1 LLGPIIISPPCVIK
15 AQDNYI
21 LLMVCSKTHLKDG
34 DLKTQPKQSSP
45 QVSYEALRQEES
57 PPSILNCFN
66 LSQCVVQSS
75 DLIEMTTGSTGVTLQ
90 EENVGFD
97 GQEDPILTIPND
109 LSRIQVDQSQNVTL
123 GNFLK
128 RPVQI
133 ATQTWSVG
141 STLDQLT
148 DNFDPWHLYFNQA
161 AIKRKLDNY
170 YLVRCN
176 LHLKFMVNA
185 SPFFYGC
192 TLASYQPLT
201 NFAPGFSPTGTAGE
215 EKTAYSQRPHIW
227 IYPQDSQGGE
237 MVLPFLY
244 YKNWLDATSSVDLTN
259 MGTISFQSFGS
270 LANANGATGD
280 IEIVVY
286 AWADNIEVAG
296 PTVSL
301 AVQSKDEYQDDGVVS
316 KPASAIA
323 RATSMLSS
331 VPVIGPFAT
340 ATSHAAEAVSKIASL
355 FGYTNTPVIDDIHQ
369 FQPAPFPNL
378 ASTDIGMPIDK
389 LTLDAK
395 NELSIDP
402 SIAGSTTDDELII
415 SNFCAREAWFFE
427 NTWSSADTINTS
439 LFYAKVSP
447 ALYTRDTSGPTPI
460 LWNTPMS
467 HVSDMFEY
475 WRGDII
481 FRFKFICSKYHR
493 GRVRINWDPHGD
505 IGTIGDYTTET
516 YTKIVDI
523 TTETDVEFRVPYTQA
538 LAYLRILPGKDKHFA
553 AASTSTADVGIN
565 HNGIITV
572 RVLNRQTSPITSAD
586 IRMLVFARGADNLE
600 FAVPKEIDTSYSPYA
615 VQSYDSRMDIDNTVH
630 EMGVKPSVADPN
642 INLTYFGESI
652 VSLRQL
658 MRRQS
663 LYKRLVAAAGSSINT
678 IYLTTFK
685 LARLPLYPGFDTN
698 GVDLATGVISSLPE
712 RYNYTNWLPT
722 TWVGQCFVGV
732 RGSVLY
738 SVNANGQ
745 QDCKTVICAREYG
758 LHSNSNAASSQSFAG
773 NGALKQSIQTSHL
786 AGNSGMTMTNQVTQA
801 GITTM
806 LPMYAN
812 VKFIMNSPDT
822 RSVGSS
828 DDDSLNDAMR
838 VQTLYQTQT
847 SSFNDTFVDLYCA
860 AGTDMSFVFFINVP
874 AVYIYNTVPTPLP

>member
-1 LLGPIIISPPCVIK
+1 MIISPPRVIK
-15 AQDNYI
+15 AQDNY
-21 LLMVCSKTHLKDG
+21 LTLMVSSQKILKDG
-34 DLKTQPKQSSP
+34 DLKTQPKLGSP
-45 QVSYEALRQEES
+45 QYESLPNTKAPS
-57 PPSILNCFN
+57 SILNCFN
-66 LSQCVVQSS
+66 LSQCIVQSS
-75 DLIEMTTGSTGVTLQ
+75 DVIEMTTETTGVTLQ

-97 GQEDPILTIPND
+97 GQADPILTIPND
-109 LSRIQVDQSQNVTL
+109 LSRVQVDQSQNVSL

-141 STLDQLT
+141 STLDQLV

-170 YLVRCN
+170 YLLRCN
-176 LHLKFMVNA
+176 LHLKFVVNA

-201 NFAPGFSPTGTAGE
+201 NFAPGFTPSGTAGQE
-215 EKTAYSQRPHIW
+215 RTAYSQRPHIW

-244 YKNWLDATSSVDLTN
+244 YKNWLDATSATDLTN
-259 MGTISFQSFGS
+259 MGTLSFQSFGS

-296 PTVSL
+296 PTVAL
-301 AVQSKDEYQDDGVVS
+301 AVQAKDEYQDDGVVS

-323 RATSMLSS
+323 RATSMLSN

-340 ATSHAAEAVSKIASL
+340 ATSHAADAVSKIASL

-395 NELSIDP
+395 NELSVDP
-402 SIAGSTTDDELII
+402 SIAGSTTEDELVI
-415 SNFCAREAWFFE
+415 SNFCAREAWLFE
-427 NTWSSADTINTS
+427 NTWTSADTINTG
-439 LFYAKVSP
+439 LFFAKVSP
-447 ALYTRDTSGPTPI
+447 ALYTTDASGPSTI
-460 LWNTPMS
+460 IWNTPMA

-505 IGTIGDYTTET
+505 IGTQGDYTTET

-523 TTETDVEFRVPYTQA
+523 TSETDVEFRVPYTQA
-538 LAYLRILPGKDKHFA
+538 LAYLRVKPGKTKHYA
-553 AASTSTADVGIN
+553 AASTSTADVGVN
-565 HNGIITV
+565 FNGVITV

-586 IRMLVFARGADNLE
+586 IRMLVFVKGADNLE
-600 FAVPKEIDTSYSPYA
+600 FAAPKEIDTGYSPYA
-615 VQSYDSRMDIDNTVH
+615 VQSYDSRMDIDNSMH
-630 EMGVKPSVADPN
+630 DMGVKPSSADPN
-642 INLTYFGESI
+642 INLIYFGESI

-663 LYKRLVAAAGSSINT
+663 LYKRLVAAAGSSIDT
-678 IYLTTFK
+678 IFLSTFK
-685 LARLPLYPGFDTN
+685 LARLPLYPGYDTN
-698 GVDLATGVISSLPE
+698 GVDSALGTITLLPE
-712 RYNYTNWLPT
+712 SYNYTNWLPL
-722 TWVGQCFVGV
+722 TWFGQCFVGV

-745 QDCKTVICAREYG
+745 QSCKTVICARE
-758 LHSNSNAASSQSFAG
+758 HDTHNASNAVLSQTFGG
-773 NGALKQSIQTSHL
+773 NGYLKQSIQTKQL
-786 AGNSGMTMTNQVTQA
+786 AGNSGMTMTNQSTQA

-806 LPMYAN
+806 LPMYTN
-812 VKFIMNSPDT
+812 VKFIMNSPST
-822 RSVGSS
+822 RTAGDEEDGS
-828 DDDSLNDAMR
+828 LYDAMR
-838 VQTLYQTQT
+838 VQTLYQTET
-847 SSFNDTFVDLYCA
+847 NSFNDTFVDLYCA

-874 AVYIYNTVPTPLP
+874 AIYDYYTVPTPLP

>member
-1 LLGPIIISPPCVIK
+1 MIK
-15 AQDNYI
+15 AQDNRI
-21 LLMVCSKTHLKDG
+21 TFMLHSDNKLKDG
-34 DLKTQPKQSSP
+34 DLKTQQENQTTPRIYESFDGEDKQSSFFDCFT
-45 QVSYEALRQEES
+45 
-57 PPSILNCFN
+57 PSR
-66 LSQCVVQSS
+66 CVVQSAEVV
-75 DLIEMTTGSTGVTLQ
+75 EMTTDATGDTMQ

-97 GQEDPILTIPND
+97 GQNDPILTIPND

-123 GNFLK
+123 GNYLK

-133 ATQTWSVG
+133 ATQSWSVG
-141 STLDQLT
+141 STLDQLA
-148 DNFDPWHLYFNQA
+148 DNFDPWHLYFSQP

-176 LHLKFMVNA
+176 LHLKFVVNA

-192 TLASYQPLT
+192 ALASYQPLT
-201 NFAPGFSPTGTAGE
+201 NFAPGFTPEGANGE

-244 YKNWLDATSSVDLTN
+244 YKNWLDATSAMDLID
-259 MGTISFQSFGS
+259 MGKMSFQSFGS

-286 AWADNIEVAG
+286 AWAENIEVAG
-296 PTVSL
+296 PTVAL

-323 RATSMLSS
+323 RATSMLSD
-331 VPVIGPFAT
+331 VPIIGPFAT

-389 LTLDAK
+389 LTLDSK

-402 SIAGSTTDDELII
+402 AIAGATTADELVI
-415 SNFCAREAWFFE
+415 SNFCAREAWLFE
-427 NTWSSADTINTS
+427 STWTSARSINDG

-447 ALYTRDTSGPTPI
+447 ALYKIDSTGPTDI

-481 FRFKFICSKYHR
+481 FRFKFICTKFHR
-493 GRVRINWDPHGD
+493 GRVRINWDPHGN
-505 IGTIGDYTTET
+505 IGAAGDYTTET

-523 TTETDVEFRVPYTQA
+523 TEETDVEFRVPYTQA
-538 LAYLRILPGKDKHFA
+538 LAYLRVEPGKLIHYA
-553 AASTSTADVGIN
+553 AASTSMSGVGVN

-586 IRMLVFARGADNLE
+586 IRMLVFVKGADNLE
-600 FAVPKEIDTSYSPYA
+600 FAVPKEVDISYSPYA
-615 VQSYDSRMDIDNTVH
+615 VQSYDSRMDVDRTVH
-630 EMGVKPSVADPN
+630 EMGVKPSIADPN
-642 INLTYFGESI
+642 INLVYFGESV
-652 VSLRQL
+652 VSLRQV

-663 LYKRLVAAAGSSINT
+663 LYKRLVAGSSSSIDT
-678 IYLTTFK
+678 IYLSTFK
-685 LARLPLYPGFDTN
+685 LARLPLYPGFDVN
-698 GVDLATGVISSLPE
+698 GVDSALGVISSLPE
-712 RYNYTNWLPT
+712 PYNYTNWLPM
-722 TWVGQCFVGV
+722 TWIGQCFVGV

-758 LHSNSNAASSQSFAG
+758 PHNSSIAELTQAFGG
-773 NGALKQSIQTSHL
+773 NGALKQSIQVDQL
-786 AGNSGMTMTNQVTQA
+786 AGNSGMTMTNQVTQG

-806 LPMYAN
+806 LPMYSN
-812 VKFIMNSPDT
+812 VKFIMNSPSS
-822 RSVGSS
+822 RSVGSLV
-828 DDDSLNDAMR
+828 DDSFHDAMR

-847 SSFNDTFVDLYCA
+847 NSFSDTFVDLYCA
-860 AGTDMSFVFFINVP
+860 AGTDMNFVFFINVP
-874 AVYIYNTVPTPLP
+874 AVYIYNSVPTPLP